1 MPKITRIK
9 SQDQQ
14 EQKEPDV
21 QVICKKHNICR
32 HDLIN
37 LATTVARVG
46 EMSPKEAL
54 IKLEEID
61 NISEFVEQIKL
72 KHAFNQAEQSS

>member
-1 MPKITRIK
+1 
-9 SQDQQ
+9 
-14 EQKEPDV
+14 
-21 QVICKKHNICR
+21 
-32 HDLIN
+32 
-37 LATTVARVG
+37 
-46 EMSPKEAL
+46 MSPKEAL

>member
-9 SQDQQ
+9 QQDQQ

-21 QVICKKHNICR
+21 QVICKKHNIGR

-54 IKLEEID
+54 IRLEEID

>member
-21 QVICKKHNICR
+21 QVICQKHNIGR

-46 EMSPKEAL
+46 EMTPKEAL
-54 IKLEEID
+54 IKLEEII
-61 NISEFVEQIKL
+61 NILVSIRVVFRILGGVVW
-72 KHAFNQAEQSS
+72 

>member
-21 QVICKKHNICR
+21 QVICRKHNI
-32 HDLIN
+32 DLIN

-54 IKLEEID
+54 IRLEEID

>member
-21 QVICKKHNICR
+21 QVICKKHNIGR
-32 HDLIN
+32 HVLIN

-61 NISEFVEQIKL
+61 NIQEFVEQIKL

>member
-21 QVICKKHNICR
+21 QVICRKHNIGR
-32 HDLIN
+32 HDLIH

>member
-21 QVICKKHNICR
+21 QVICKKHNIGR

-37 LATTVARVG
+37 LATIVARVG

-61 NISEFVEQIKL
+61 NIQEFVEQIKL
-72 KHAFNQAEQSS
+72 KHAFNEAEQSS